1 MTSRVTYTG
10 NLRTL
15 SVHQQSGVE
24 FITDAPLDNHGLGQ
38 AFSPTDTVANAV
50 ATCMLTIMGIKAR
63 GLGEDITGAT
73 ADVTKTMAPDPRRIS
88 RVQVSLSLPAA
99 VKPRNRK
106 ILENAGR
113 TCPVIQSINPAID
126 KELVFNWVL

>member
-88 RVQVSLSLPAA
+88 RVGPCDVGW
-99 VKPRNRK
+99 K
-106 ILENAGR
+106 
-113 TCPVIQSINPAID
+113 
-126 KELVFNWVL
+126 LVTR